1 MANEQL
7 NVGWYLHKK
16 LEIII
21 FDVGPS
27 DDLEYSIYTKNS
39 DGMKLVETIRGNDLV
54 LNGNGN
60 FKIKTILTAQIGPDI
75 YDKTYNFSN
84 NKITSKYNNIDK
96 SAEYSA
102 CGMIYIT
109 KNLDNRNKWYD
120 GEVDSLE
127 DAEIYEF
134 KEGEK
139 FKVKSFISDTVAVIE
154 YNGSEYYLLS
164 YQGNFAD

>member
-1 MANEQL
+1 M
-7 NVGWYLHKK
+7 LH
-16 LEIII
+16 
-21 FDVGPS
+21 
-27 DDLEYSIYTKNS
+27 
-39 DGMKLVETIRGNDLV
+39 
-54 LNGNGN
+54 
-60 FKIKTILTAQIGPDI
+60 
-75 YDKTYNFSN
+75 
-84 NKITSKYNNIDK
+84 
-96 SAEYSA
+96 
-102 CGMIYIT
+102 
-109 KNLDNRNKWYD
+109 LDNRYKWYD